1 MIHQPDT
8 VLQLVGSA
16 LLACSVAL
24 FALMI
29 VAAAFAARRE
39 DSTKRSLTALG
50 VILAALAAL
59 SAVIG
64 GVSLAAGTFA

>member
-1 MIHQPDT
+1 
-8 VLQLVGSA
+8 
-16 LLACSVAL
+16 
-24 FALMI
+24 MI

>member
-1 MIHQPDT
+1 MVHQPDT
-8 VLQLVGSA
+8 VLQFVGWT
-16 LLACSVAL
+16 LLACSAAL

-29 VAAAFAARRE
+29 VAAAFASRRQNP
-39 DSTKRSLTALG
+39 SKRRLRVLS